1 MPERI
6 AQNGQVRG
14 GVRLLIR
21 LEGLALFLTATAAWA
36 LAGGGLWPYLLLFF
50 APDLG
55 LPAYRAGARIGAV
68 VYNALHSLLLPLA
81 LIGTDLALR
90 LAGSEA
96 PRMVLLAGLLLLAH
110 AGFDRALGYGLKYA
124 SGFADTHLGR
134 IGRK

>member
-55 LPAYRAGARIGAV
+55 LPAYRVGARIGAV
-68 VYNALHSLLLPLA
+68 AYNTLHSLLLPLA

-90 LAGSEA
+90 LAGNEA